1 MKRLFSVAMLV
12 GGISLMNPALAAD
25 DYDDGDYAAAPRAHT
40 MPQPKQTVSKPEPVA
55 VVDDYDNG
63 DYAAAPR
70 VRTVPKAKPQAT
82 AAPKPDANKVASIAP
97 VPVKAK
103 KAKRQYIEA
112 FE

>member
-1 MKRLFSVAMLV
+1 MNKLFSVAMLV

-25 DYDDGDYAAAPRAHT
+25 DYDDGDYAAAPRAHA
-40 MPQPKQTVSKPEPVA
+40 MSQPKQKASEPAPVA
-55 VVDDYDNG
+55 VVDDYDDG

-70 VRTVPKAKPQAT
+70 VRAVPKAKPQAS
-82 AAPKPDANKVASIAP
+82 APKRDANKVASIAP